1 MNSLYIFIMFYA
13 ENVLNAITIVYNK
26 MLTCG
31 VVFKSETAC
40 GLAQLPKSFLLKTER
55 GVLLLKT
62 ERGVLKGGGKVFKG
76 MGGCSLK
83 GGVVLD

>member
-1 MNSLYIFIMFYA
+1 MFYA

-55 GVLLLKT
+55 GVLFT
-62 ERGVLKGGGKVFKG
+62 QDREGCSQGGGEVFKG
-76 MGGCSLK
+76 MGG
-83 GGVVLD
+83 GVHSRVGWCWIRLSFY

>member
-1 MNSLYIFIMFYA
+1 MFYA

-55 GVLLLKT
+55 GVLFT
-62 ERGVLKGGGKVFKG
+62 QDREGCSQGGGGRFSKG
-76 MGGCSLK
+76 W
-83 GGVVLD
+83 GGVHSRVGWCWIRLSFY